1 MGKIPLRKNVK
12 IQDTWDLTKLC
23 ESDEKWEERAEK
35 IRKVIPEA
43 KQFEGKLVK
52 NVESLE
58 NGLSWKNKLFLELE
72 SLGNYAFLKVCAD
85 GSDSSNQRRMGVIS
99 QIFSEA
105 ESAIS
110 FFEPEILESS
120 EVETWIES
128 PILKDNKIYL
138 QKLLKFKAH
147 TLSQKEE
154 KILAMQGELQTTVSD
169 VYQDLSNMDMK
180 FGEIDGK
187 PLTQSTF
194 SSFLINPDREIRKKA
209 YLQYYKTYD
218 SLKNTIAKL
227 YSGSIKQDCFN
238 AKVRNFDSSLKAALF
253 PDNVP
258 ENVYTN
264 LINTIHEAF
273 PILHRYYDLKKK
285 ALGVDRLAHWDVY
298 APMVKEVSM
307 HTTYDEA
314 VNTIE
319 KALQPLGKEYVET
332 LVNGLTRDRWV
343 DRYENEGKRSGA
355 FSSGTYNGFPHILL
369 SYKEDVIHD
378 IFTLAHEGGHSM
390 HSYYSVRNNP
400 FSCYDYTIFE
410 AEVASTFN
418 EQLLFHYMIENTKD
432 KQMKAY
438 LIANQLDSMIGTLF
452 RQTMFA
458 EFELLCHQQVENK
471 EPLTVE
477 SFKSIYK
484 KLLVNYF
491 SENVEFTET
500 SDLEGLRIPHFYRA
514 FYVYKYSTGIC
525 ASIALSERVL
535 NGGKK
540 ELDDYLGFLKRG
552 GSKYPIENLKK
563 AGVDMSSP
571 EPIRKALKKFENLLN
586 EFETLV

>member
-1 MGKIPLRKNVK
+1 MGKTPIRKNVK

-23 ESDEKWEERAEK
+23 ENDEKWEERAKK
-35 IRKVIPEA
+35 IRKIVPEA
-43 KQFEGKLVK
+43 KQFEGQLVL
-52 NVESLE
+52 NAENLE
-58 NGLSWKNKLFLELE
+58 KGLSWKNKLFLELE

-85 GSDSSNQRRMGVIS
+85 GSDSSNQRRMGIIS
-99 QIFSEA
+99 QIYSEA
-105 ESAIS
+105 ESAVS

-120 EVETWIES
+120 EVEAWLES
-128 PILKDNKIYL
+128 PILADNSIYL
-138 QKLLKFKAH
+138 KKLLKFKAH

-154 KILAMQGELQTTVSD
+154 KILAMQGELQSTVSD
-169 VYQDLSNMDMK
+169 VYQDLSNIDMN

-218 SLKNTIAKL
+218 NLKNTISKL

-258 ENVYTN
+258 ESVYTN

-273 PILHRYYDLKKK
+273 PTLHRYYDIKKK

-307 HTTYDEA
+307 HTSYDEA
-314 VNTIE
+314 VNIIE
-319 KALQPLGKEYVET
+319 KALQPLGKEYVDT
-332 LVNGLTRDRWV
+332 LINGLTKDRWV
-343 DRYENEGKRSGA
+343 DRYENIGKRSGA

-458 EFELLCHQQVENK
+458 EFELLCHKQVENK

-477 SFKSIYK
+477 SFKSIYRS
-484 KLLVNYF
+484 LLENYF
-491 SENVEFTET
+491 SKNLEFAET

>member
-1 MGKIPLRKNVK
+1 MGEIPQRKNVK

-23 ESDEKWEERAEK
+23 ESDEKWEERAKK
-35 IRKVIPEA
+35 IRKIVPEA
-43 KQFEGKLVK
+43 KQFEGSLVK
-52 NVESLE
+52 NAENLE
-58 NGLSWKNKLFLELE
+58 KGLSWKNKLFLELE

-85 GSDSSNQRRMGVIS
+85 GSDASNQRRMGIIS
-99 QIFSEA
+99 QIYSEA
-105 ESAIS
+105 ASVVS

-120 EVETWIES
+120 EVETWIDS
-128 PILKDNKIYL
+128 PVLEDNKVYL
-138 QKLLKFKAH
+138 KKLLKFKAH

-154 KILAMQGELQTTVSD
+154 KILAMQGELQSTVSD
-169 VYQDLSNMDMK
+169 VYQDLSNIDMS

-209 YLQYYKTYD
+209 YLQYYQTYD
-218 SLKNTIAKL
+218 NLKNTISKL
-227 YSGSIKQDCFN
+227 YFGSIKQDCFN

-258 ENVYTN
+258 EKVYTN

-273 PILHRYYDLKKK
+273 PTLHRYYDVKKK
-285 ALGVDRLAHWDVY
+285 ALGVDCLAHWDVY
-298 APMVKEVSM
+298 APMVKEVTM
-307 HTTYDEA
+307 HTTYEEA
-314 VNTIE
+314 VSIIE
-319 KALQPLGKEYVET
+319 KALQPLGKEYVDT
-332 LVNGLTRDRWV
+332 LVNGLTKGRWA
-343 DRYENEGKRSGA
+343 DRYENVGKRSGA
-355 FSSGTYNGFPHILL
+355 FSSGAYNGFPHILL

-418 EQLLFHYMIENTKD
+418 EQLLFHYMIENAKD

-438 LIANQLDSMIGTLF
+438 LISNQLDSMIGTLF

-458 EFELLCHQQVENK
+458 EFELICHKQVENK

-477 SFKSIYK
+477 SFKSIYR
-484 KLLVNYF
+484 KLLENYF
-491 SENVEFTET
+491 SKNIELTET

-540 ELDDYLGFLKRG
+540 ELEDYLCFLKRG
-552 GSKYPIENLKK
+552 GSKYPLENLKK

>member
-1 MGKIPLRKNVK
+1 MGEIPKRKNVK
-12 IQDTWDLTKLC
+12 IQDTWDLSKLC
-23 ESDEKWEERAEK
+23 ESDEKWEERAKK
-35 IRKVIPEA
+35 IRKIIPEA
-43 KQFEGKLVK
+43 KKFEGQLTKSIE
-52 NVESLE
+52 NLE
-58 NGLSWKNKLFLELE
+58 KGLSWKNKLFLELE

-85 GSDSSNQRRMGVIS
+85 GSDSSNQRRMGIIS
-99 QIFSEA
+99 QIYSEA

-110 FFEPEILESS
+110 FFEPEIIASS
-120 EVETWIES
+120 EIEKWIDS
-128 PILKDNKIYL
+128 PLLKEYKISL
-138 QKLLKFKAH
+138 KKLLRFKEH
-147 TLSQKEE
+147 TLSPKEE
-154 KILAMQGELQTTVSD
+154 KILAMQSELQSTVSN
-169 VYQDLSNMDMK
+169 VYQDLSNIDMK

-194 SSFLINPDREIRKKA
+194 SSFLINPDRNIRKKA
-209 YLQYYKTYD
+209 YLQYYQAYD
-218 SLKNTIAKL
+218 NLKNTISKL

-238 AKVRNFDSSLKAALF
+238 ANVRNFDSSLKAALF

-258 ENVYTN
+258 EKVYTN

-273 PILHRYYDLKKK
+273 PILHRYYDVKKK

-298 APMVKEVSM
+298 APMVKEVTM
-307 HTTYDEA
+307 HTTYEQA
-314 VNTIE
+314 VGIIE
-319 KALQPLGKEYVET
+319 KALQPLGKEYVDT
-332 LVNGLTRDRWV
+332 LVNGLTHDRWV
-343 DRYENEGKRSGA
+343 DRYENVGKRSGA

-369 SYKEDVIHD
+369 SYKEDVVHD

-418 EQLLFHYMIENTKD
+418 EQLLFHYMIENVKD

-438 LIANQLDSMIGTLF
+438 LISNQLDSMIGTLF

-552 GSKYPIENLKK
+552 GSKFPIENLKK